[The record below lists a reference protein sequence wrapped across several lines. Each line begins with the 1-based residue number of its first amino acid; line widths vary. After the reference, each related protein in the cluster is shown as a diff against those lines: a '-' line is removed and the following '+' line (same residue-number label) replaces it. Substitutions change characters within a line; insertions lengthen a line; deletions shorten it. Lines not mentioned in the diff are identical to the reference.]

1 MWKSGFDPGAA
12 LLFSV
17 DKNEENR
24 KTLHRRKEKEKTNI
38 SLFDNPQKIVEEIR
52 N

>member
-1 MWKSGFDPGAA
+1 MWKSGFDQGAA

-38 SLFDNPQKIVEEIR
+38 FLFDNPQKNVEDVR

>member
-1 MWKSGFDPGAA
+1 MWKTGFDPGAA

-24 KTLHRRKEKEKTNI
+24 KALHRRKDKERTNI
-38 SLFDNPQKIVEEIR
+38 SLFDNSQKNVEDVR
-52 N
+52 S